1 MTQLRIV
8 LLLLVGFVI
17 ACGGGGATAGDQP
30 TPRGGGRVLTAQ
42 QMEGRGHVDLY
53 EAVSIL
59 RSGWVRGRPTIDV
72 TGEVLV
78 TPQVFVDGVH
88 RGDIE
93 YLRKIEV
100 VDVES
105 VQYLHAA
112 EAATVLPPMRTPGPA
127 VLVVLKRGPRKGAL
141 RQVEGARRPL
151 PVAAKEFADRGA
163 RAEEPGS
170 GT

>member
-30 TPRGGGRVLTAQ
+30 TPGEGGRVLTAQ
-42 QMEGRGHVDLY
+42 EMEGRGPMDLY

-88 RGDIE
+88 RGDIS
-93 YLRKIEV
+93 YLRQIQAN
-100 VDVES
+100 DVES

-112 EAATVLPPMRTPGPA
+112 ETATVLPQMRTPGPA

-141 RQVEGARRPL
+141 RPAEGARWPL
-151 PVAAKEFADRGA
+151 PVATEEFADRG
-163 RAEEPGS
+163 RS
-170 GT
+170 G